1 MEQPPVVAVIAPG
14 GMGAPVGARLVQRG
28 ATVLTD
34 LDGRSAA
41 SVARAEAAG
50 MRRAGLAEI
59 AGADLILSI
68 VPPGNALGLAERL
81 APVIEG
87 LGAAPVYVDC
97 NAVSPQTVRQI
108 AGVIERAG
116 TPFVDAGIVG
126 GPPTAAGYCPAFY
139 ASGEDAG
146 RFAILRDYGL
156 DVRVIE
162 GAVGQAS
169 ALKMCYAG
177 LTKGL
182 HAVGVSVLLGAL
194 KAGVADH
201 LLAELAD
208 SQPDLLDYFT
218 GRTPGIFGKTYRWV
232 AEMEE
237 IGAFLGGPG
246 GRIYDGAARL
256 YEQLA
261 EDHEDEQLQQGAL
274 VALLRGAKGPRGA
287 A

>member
-1 MEQPPVVAVIAPG
+1 MSQSPVVAVIAPG

-34 LDGRSAA
+34 LEGRSPA

-50 MRRAGLAEI
+50 MKAATLAEVVE
-59 AGADLILSI
+59 ADLILSI
-68 VPPGNALGLAERL
+68 VPPGEALGLAERL
-81 APVIEG
+81 APVIE
-87 LGAAPVYVDC
+87 AMARKPAYVDC
-97 NAVSPQTVRQI
+97 NAVSPQTVREVG
-108 AGVIERAG
+108 GVIERAG
-116 TPFVDAGIVG
+116 APFIDAGIIG
-126 GPPTAAGYCPAFY
+126 GPPNASGYSPVFY

-146 RFAILRDYGL
+146 RLLALKEHGL

-162 GAVGQAS
+162 GAIGQAS

-177 LTKGL
+177 MTKGL
-182 HAVGVSVLLGAL
+182 HAVGVSLLLGAL

-208 SQPDLLDYFT
+208 SQPEFLAYFT
-218 GRTPGIFGKTYRWV
+218 ERTPTIFGKAYRWV

-246 GRIYDGAARL
+246 ERIYDGAARL
-256 YEQLA
+256 YERLA
-261 EDHEDEQLQQGAL
+261 EDHESEQLEQSAL
-274 VALLRGAKGPRGA
+274 LALLRSAPKG
-287 A
+287 